1 MDHRNGQCTR
11 CSASFKIPPT
21 FTAHQARCREC
32 GGTVRIERMPAA
44 PRAREATRRADAPV
58 AGPVLDA
65 RPAVDARPAAP
76 TPEPMPERIVAEPP
90 AKTPRATP
98 RAEPAANEPVRVR
111 QPVARTGRRLAW
123 ALAAA
128 IVVAVS
134 LWMLSQQS
142 ADAVEA
148 APSASSPPVTPHDAR
163 GE

>member
-44 PRAREATRRADAPV
+44 PRAREATRRAAAPDARPV
-58 AGPVLDA
+58 TDA
-65 RPAVDARPAAP
+65 RPAVDARPVTAMP
-76 TPEPMPERIVAEPP
+76 TPEPIEAEPP
-90 AKTPRATP
+90 AKIPHAIP
-98 RAEPAANEPVRVR
+98 RAEPIAHEAVLVHEPA
-111 QPVARTGRRLAW
+111 ARTGRALAW

-128 IVVAVS
+128 IVVAIS

-148 APSASSPPVTPHDAR
+148 APSASSPAVTPNDAR